1 MKKEQAR
8 KDVPGKVELDAIDL
22 QILNHLQTD
31 GKLSVR
37 DLAKKVRLSATPVHE
52 RLRRLES
59 SGIID
64 HYAAVINTDR
74 IGQFI
79 VFFVNII
86 LKEHSTR
93 LGSKFVEK
101 ITSFPEVVEFYTIG
115 GEHDFMIKV
124 MVPDM
129 AAYRLFFVDKLGEV
143 PNIAKLQSII
153 VLDTIKRDGKI
164 PLSMNS

>member
-8 KDVPGKVELDAIDL
+8 KGLAGVLELDAIDIQLLNLL
-22 QILNHLQTD
+22 QED

-37 DLAKKVRLSATPVHE
+37 ELARRVRLSPTPIHE
-52 RLRRLES
+52 RLKRLES

-64 HYAAVINTDR
+64 HYAAVINTDK

-79 VFFVNII
+79 VFYVNII
-86 LKEHSTR
+86 LKEHSTK
-93 LGSKFVEK
+93 LGGKFVEK
-101 ITSFPEVVEFYTIG
+101 IRSFPEVVEFYTIG

-129 AAYRLFFVDKLGEV
+129 PAYRLFFVDKLGEV

-164 PLSMNS
+164 PLE

>member
-1 MKKEQAR
+1 MKKEQAQ
-8 KDVPGKVELDAIDL
+8 KGIAGIPLLDAIDRQLLRLL
-22 QILNHLQTD
+22 QED

-37 DLAKKVRLSATPVHE
+37 DLAKRVRLSPTPVHE
-52 RLRRLES
+52 RVRRLES

-64 HYAAVINTDR
+64 HYSAVINTDK

-79 VFFVNII
+79 VFYVNII
-86 LKEHSTR
+86 LKEHSTK
-93 LGSKFVEK
+93 LGGKFVEK
-101 ITSFPEVVEFYTIG
+101 IRSFPEVVEFYTIG

-129 AAYRLFFVDKLGEV
+129 PAYRLFFVDKLGEV

-164 PLSMNS
+164 PLA